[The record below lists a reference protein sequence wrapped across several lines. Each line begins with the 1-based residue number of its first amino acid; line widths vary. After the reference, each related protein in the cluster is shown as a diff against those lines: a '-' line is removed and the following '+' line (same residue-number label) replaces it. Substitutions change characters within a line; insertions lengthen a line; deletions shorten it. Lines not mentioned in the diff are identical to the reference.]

1 MLDLCL
7 TRAHLLSTGIQGCS
21 GTELETGTIFDWES
35 GDQAGYIAREYG
47 EAQFWV

>member
-1 MLDLCL
+1 MLGLGL
-7 TRAHLLSTGIQGCS
+7 PRAHLSSAGVQGCP

-35 GDQAGYIAREYG
+35 GGQAGYIAREYG